1 MAFSLSEL
9 LNPVPLAGAASSN
22 VNTTDMDATHPSANF
37 FAPELF
43 QQDDDATMAENTLLP
58 VSQDVEMT
66 MADDTMMDTGVP
78 NGDSVVDPGL
88 VKEEMVDSGYPPL
101 EDETL
106 PAGDISVMDMGEES
120 LLGDNS
126 SLRGSPEQSAKKPK
140 HSGKSRKSVDANAAS
155 KSTIHSSKNEGQHT
169 DRRYLCYLC
178 NKLFTRRRSVRDHI
192 SKIHNTKT
200 WEPVR
205 SLEVIVEPL
214 SGEPI
219 EPIEEIIARG
229 PPPPPPKQSKAQ
241 RAEKAAKHDEDE
253 ENEDEPQEENEVEEE
268 DRTEDLETKAV
279 SEPRVAQVST
289 PQPSHPVATLK
300 KEPSIAGSRASST
313 EPFATPAPVAGKKRP
328 APDDSAKS
336 SAASKKKGTAKFKG
350 STAPNKRSKL
360 SSESEQSPPARS
372 AYRSPS
378 ATPASTHLKPI
389 PSKLKKQTSAAS
401 VKSSPTP
408 ASSRAASIE
417 ARSRSSSVADTP
429 TSSNDD
435 GETTWKRMCRR
446 KDCRKPARVM
456 QDPPSKYCS
465 DACGRMFF
473 VELVQRGDPDVQ
485 ITKDG
490 QYIMEAEKPKKVRK
504 KHNKKSLEGG
514 RSKALPKALNNNVNG
529 DVGTPN
535 INDESRLATPAYS
548 EEEQKTDYETD
559 SSLDDDMLPNRGS
572 ALRAGEVKALLEKCK
587 DIEEWRGLGR
597 KPDTPPRDVVGE
609 MPMSNNAD
617 DGEDTESKP
626 NPVPVAVPLELI
638 FDELETA
645 KMASIEEEKRSL
657 HEHNDVLS
665 ARELVLDLIKTR
677 STSITDEVKKAHPKM
692 KDICGFDPRMAWSDE
707 QFHHWYTK
715 RGGKE
720 LLQDGMKA
728 KIGPPEDADSGAG
741 TNVVTN
747 GVNGVGDHDHEQQHQ
762 QTDHHGDG
770 ENDGGVADG
779 EEETMPKKGGVCI
792 KNRCPRHRNWA
803 KGQLAELRFEQDLVR
818 RQLARC
824 EAQQRKIRER
834 ATVRAWERRG
844 AGTASTA
851 SNGGSGGG
859 GASTVLLPTG
869 A

>member
-1 MAFSLSEL
+1 
-9 LNPVPLAGAASSN
+9 
-22 VNTTDMDATHPSANF
+22 
-37 FAPELF
+37 
-43 QQDDDATMAENTLLP
+43 
-58 VSQDVEMT
+58 
-66 MADDTMMDTGVP
+66 
-78 NGDSVVDPGL
+78 
-88 VKEEMVDSGYPPL
+88 
-101 EDETL
+101 
-106 PAGDISVMDMGEES
+106 
-120 LLGDNS
+120 
-126 SLRGSPEQSAKKPK
+126 
-140 HSGKSRKSVDANAAS
+140 
-155 KSTIHSSKNEGQHT
+155 
-169 DRRYLCYLC
+169 
-178 NKLFTRRRSVRDHI
+178 
-192 SKIHNTKT
+192 
-200 WEPVR
+200 
-205 SLEVIVEPL
+205 
-214 SGEPI
+214 
-219 EPIEEIIARG
+219 
-229 PPPPPPKQSKAQ
+229 
-241 RAEKAAKHDEDE
+241 
-253 ENEDEPQEENEVEEE
+253 
-268 DRTEDLETKAV
+268 
-279 SEPRVAQVST
+279 
-289 PQPSHPVATLK
+289 
-300 KEPSIAGSRASST
+300 
-313 EPFATPAPVAGKKRP
+313 
-328 APDDSAKS
+328 
-336 SAASKKKGTAKFKG
+336 
-350 STAPNKRSKL
+350 
-360 SSESEQSPPARS
+360 
-372 AYRSPS
+372 
-378 ATPASTHLKPI
+378 
-389 PSKLKKQTSAAS
+389 
-401 VKSSPTP
+401 
-408 ASSRAASIE
+408 
-417 ARSRSSSVADTP
+417 
-429 TSSNDD
+429 
-435 GETTWKRMCRR
+435 
-446 KDCRKPARVM
+446 
-456 QDPPSKYCS
+456 
-465 DACGRMFF
+465 MFF

-490 QYIMEAEKPKKVRK
+490 QYIVEAEKPKKVRK

-514 RSKALPKALNNNVNG
+514 RSKVLPKPLNNNVNG

-617 DGEDTESKP
+617 DGENTESKP

-728 KIGPPEDADSGAG
+728 KIGPPEDGDAG
-741 TNVVTN
+741 TLVT
-747 GVNGVGDHDHEQQHQ
+747 GVNGVGDHGHEAE
-762 QTDHHGDG
+762 GDG
-770 ENDGGVADG
+770 RDGGAGAGDADG
-779 EEETMPKKGGVCI
+779 EGGGDGDGDGDAEEESMPKKGGVCI

-844 AGTASTA
+844 ASTT
-851 SNGGSGGG
+851 SNGGGVV
-859 GASTVLLPTG
+859 STALLPTT
-869 A
+869 